1 MNLSN
6 SQSAVQPKSSQ
17 EKVKDTKEYPQITTQ
32 NLDDNS
38 LLSQIGGKE
47 TIEKVFQRF
56 KEISQKEND

>member
-6 SQSAVQPKSSQ
+6 SQSSVQPKSSQ
-17 EKVKDTKEYPQITTQ
+17 EKVKDTKGYPQITTQ